1 MNTTL
6 LDSDPLT
13 EVTGRRAIVHRAGLE
28 GRLRELA
35 AQDLPKGEL
44 RAQTLGLLR
53 GALDKGREEIK
64 RRFLEG
70 GADGHATVR
79 ANCFLVDQ
87 ILRVVFDH
95 VTQRLY
101 PLPNPSQGERLA
113 LVATG
118 GYGRGELA
126 PFSDVDILFLYP
138 YKLTPRTEQVVEEML
153 YFLWDLNLKVGQ
165 AARSLDDC
173 LRQAR
178 ADVTIRT
185 AMLEMRYLWGDQA
198 LYQEFKARYQ
208 DEIQGHD
215 PARFIEA
222 KLAER
227 DQRHRKHGSSRYIL
241 EPNIKE
247 GKGGLR
253 DLHTLFWI
261 AKDVY
266 RVDDVGRLVEKGVF
280 TRPEVRRFEKAQAF
294 LWALRCHLHYA
305 SNRAEERLT
314 FDLQKVIAERM
325 GYSTRGGVKDVER
338 LMKHYFLVAKDVG
351 DLTRILCAALEHEHN
366 RRSRFRLLNLGRR
379 KSIGGF
385 PLEGDRLNVKG
396 PEVFKEDPRKLLK
409 LFKVAQDNE
418 LDIHPEALQLVT
430 RNLKLIDK
438 TLKNDK
444 KANRLFLD
452 MLTSPKNPET
462 ALRRLNEAGVF
473 GRFLPDFGRVVAQ
486 MQYNMYHH
494 YTVDEHTIFAIGILH
509 AIEQGRLKEE
519 APIASEVVHKVLSR
533 EVLYTA
539 VLLHD
544 IAKGRPG
551 DHSIVGAEVAGK
563 VCPRLGL
570 SAEDTETIAWLVR
583 HHLLMSDT
591 AFRRDINDPKTIR
604 DFADRVQSMER
615 LRLLLVLTVADIRAV
630 GPGTWTAWKAA
641 LLRDLYWQTE
651 EVLAG
656 GFATEGRGARVEAA
670 KTALRKAL
678 TGWEPGDIEKHLR
691 RGYDSYWL
699 SCDTPTHLHHAQLIQ
714 EAETRAQPLTINTRV
729 DEYREATEVT
739 VYTADHPGLFSRIAG
754 AMAVAG
760 ASIEAARIFTLSNG
774 MALDVFYV
782 RSASGEPFD
791 RPDKIA
797 RLAATIERSLEGRLR
812 PLTEL
817 KQRQGSIPSRLK
829 VFKVPPRVLVDNKA
843 SNRHTI
849 IEVNGRDRPGIL
861 FQLTLALSKFG
872 LIIHSAMISTYGE
885 SVVDVFYVR
894 DALGGKITDD
904 NKLKRIRTKLMEA
917 LRDPECKPEEK
928 KAPPKRKTQSPAA
941 TPRKE
946 AKTGSKTSAKTSAKS
961 SGKTAKSQKPEAAS
975 AKKKSRPAAE

>member
-1 MNTTL
+1 MSVLENQATSTTL
-6 LDSDPLT
+6 LDSDPVT
-13 EVTGRRAIVHRAGLE
+13 EVSGRRAIVHRAALE
-28 GRLRELA
+28 GALRDIAER
-35 AQDLPKGEL
+35 DLPRGEQ
-44 RAQTLGLLR
+44 RAQTLGALR
-53 GALDKGREEIK
+53 EALEKGRGEVR
-64 RRFLEG
+64 RRFEEG
-70 GADGHATVR
+70 DADGHETVR
-79 ANCFLVDQ
+79 ANCFLIDQ
-87 ILRVVFDH
+87 ILRVIFDH

-101 PLPNPSQGERLA
+101 PLPNPSKGERLS

-126 PFSDVDILFLYP
+126 PYSDVDILFLFP
-138 YKLTPRTEQVVEEML
+138 YKLTARSEQVIEETL

-165 AARSLDDC
+165 AARSIDDC

-198 LYQEFKARYQ
+198 LYQEFKKRYQ
-208 DEIQGHD
+208 EEVQGQD
-215 PARFIEA
+215 PAKFIEA
-222 KLAER
+222 KLTER
-227 DQRHRKHGSSRYIL
+227 DLRHAKHGSSRYIL

-280 TRPEVRRFEKAQAF
+280 TRTEVRKFEKAQAF
-294 LWALRCHLHYA
+294 LWTLRCHLHYV
-305 SNRAEERLT
+305 SNRGEERLT
-314 FDLQKVIAERM
+314 FDLQKAIAERM
-325 GYSTRGGVKDVER
+325 GYAARGGLQDVER

-351 DLTRILCAALEHEHN
+351 DLTRILCAALEHEHH
-366 RRSRFRLLNLGRR
+366 RRSRFRLPSLGRKR
-379 KSIGGF
+379 SVGGF

-396 PEVFKEDPRKLLK
+396 PESFTENPRNLLK
-409 LFKVAQDNE
+409 IFKVAQDHD
-418 LDIHPEALQLVT
+418 LDIHPEALQLIS

-438 TLKNDK
+438 KLREDK

-452 MLTSPKNPET
+452 MLSSPKDPERT
-462 ALRRLNEAGVF
+462 LRRLNEAGVF

-551 DHSIVGAEVAGK
+551 DHSIVGAEVAEK

-570 SAEDTETIAWLVR
+570 SAEDTETVAWLVR
-583 HHLLMSDT
+583 YHLLMSDT
-591 AFRRDINDPKTIR
+591 AFRRDINDLKTIR
-604 DFADRVQSMER
+604 DFADKVQSMER

-656 GFATEGRGARVEAA
+656 GFATEGREKRIDAA
-670 KTALRKAL
+670 KQALRDEL
-678 TGWEPGDIEKHLR
+678 TDWPEKEVETHLR
-691 RGYDSYWL
+691 RGYASYWL
-699 SCDTPTHLHHAQLIQ
+699 SCDTPTHLHHARLIHQ
-714 EAETRAQPLTINTRV
+714 AEQRGQPLTIDTRV
-729 DEYREATEVT
+729 DEYRGATEVT
-739 VYTADHPGLFSRIAG
+739 VYTADHPGLFSRITG
-754 AMAVAG
+754 AMAVVG

-782 RSASGEPFD
+782 RTAEGKPFD
-791 RPDKIA
+791 RPDRIA
-797 RLAATIERSLEGRLR
+797 RLASAIERSLEGKLR
-812 PLTEL
+812 PLSEL
-817 KQRQGSIPSRLK
+817 RQRQGSIPSRLK

-861 FQLTLALSKFG
+861 FQVTLALSKLG

-894 DALGGKITDD
+894 DALGGKITEDS
-904 NKLKRIRTKLMEA
+904 KLKRIREKLMEA
-917 LRDPECKPEEK
+917 LSDPECKPDDLK
-928 KAPPKRKTQSPAA
+928 KAR
-941 TPRKE
+941 
-946 AKTGSKTSAKTSAKS
+946 
-961 SGKTAKSQKPEAAS
+961 
-975 AKKKSRPAAE
+975 AKKGPAKARSNRSANSRKKPSAAE

>member
-6 LDSDPLT
+6 LDSDPIQ
-13 EVTGRRAIVHRAGLE
+13 EVSGRRAIIHRAALE
-28 GRLRELA
+28 
-35 AQDLPKGEL
+35 GEL
-44 RAQTLGLLR
+44 REIA
-53 GALDKGREEIK
+53 ALDLPRGEQRARTLAALRAALDHGRGEVEK
-64 RRFLEG
+64 RFLSGE
-70 GADGHATVR
+70 ADGHATVR
-79 ANCFLVDQ
+79 ANCFLIDQ

-101 PLPNPSQGERLA
+101 PLPNPSTGERLA

-126 PFSDVDILFLYP
+126 PFSDVDLLFLYP
-138 YKLTPRTEQVVEEML
+138 YKLTARSEQVVEETL

-185 AMLEMRYLWGDQA
+185 AMLEMRYLWGDQD
-198 LYQEFKARYQ
+198 LYREFKRRYQE
-208 DEIQGHD
+208 EVQGQD
-215 PARFIEA
+215 PAKFIEA

-227 DQRHRKHGSSRYIL
+227 DRRHSKHGSSRYIL

-266 RVDDVGRLVEKGVF
+266 RVDDIGRLVEKGVF
-280 TRPEVRRFEKAQAF
+280 TRAEVRKFEKAQAF

-305 SNRAEERLT
+305 SNRGEERLT
-314 FDLQKVIAERM
+314 FDLQKIIAEKM
-325 GYSTRGGVKDVER
+325 GYQTRGGVKDVER

-351 DLTRILCAALEHEHN
+351 DLTRIFCAALEAEHN
-366 RRSRFRLLNLGRR
+366 RRSRFRLLGLGRKR
-379 KSIGGF
+379 SVGGF
-385 PLEGDRLNVKG
+385 PVEGDRLSV
-396 PEVFKEDPRKLLK
+396 ESAETFKKDPRKLLK
-409 LFKVAQDNE
+409 LFKVAQDND
-418 LDIHPEALQLVT
+418 LDIHPEALQTVT

-438 TLKNDK
+438 KLRGDPR
-444 KANRLFLD
+444 ANRLFLD
-452 MLTSPKNPET
+452 ILTSRNDPEKT
-462 ALRRLNEAGVF
+462 LRRLNEAGVF

-509 AIEQGRLKEE
+509 AIEEGRLKEE

-551 DHSIVGAEVAGK
+551 DHSVVGAEVAQK

-570 SAEDTETIAWLVR
+570 SAEDTETVAWLVR

-604 DFADRVQSMER
+604 DFADKVQSMER

-641 LLRDLYWQTE
+641 LLRDLYWNTE
-651 EVLAG
+651 ERLAG
-656 GFATEGRGARVEAA
+656 GFATEGREARVDAA
-670 KTALRKAL
+670 KTALRDAL
-678 TGWEPGDIEKHLR
+678 TSWPKQDIDAHLK
-691 RGYDSYWL
+691 RGYPSYWL
-699 SCDTPTHLHHAQLIQ
+699 SCDTPTHLHHARLIH
-714 EAETRAQPLTINTRV
+714 EAEARGQALTIDTRV

-774 MALDVFYV
+774 MALDMFYV
-782 RSASGEPFD
+782 RSPNGEPFD
-791 RPDKIA
+791 RPDK
-797 RLAATIERSLEGRLR
+797 LAKRSLEGKLR

-849 IEVNGRDRPGIL
+849 IEVNGRDRPGVL
-861 FQLTLALSKFG
+861 FQVTLALSKLG

-894 DALGGKITDD
+894 DALGAKITDEA
-904 NKLKRIRTKLMEA
+904 KLKRIRARLLDA
-917 LRDPECKPEEK
+917 LTDPECVPETPK
-928 KAPPKRKTQSPAA
+928 QPKRKAA
-941 TPRKE
+941 
-946 AKTGSKTSAKTSAKS
+946 GVSKTPS
-961 SGKTAKSQKPEAAS
+961 KPAEKR
-975 AKKKSRPAAE
+975 KKRSAAE